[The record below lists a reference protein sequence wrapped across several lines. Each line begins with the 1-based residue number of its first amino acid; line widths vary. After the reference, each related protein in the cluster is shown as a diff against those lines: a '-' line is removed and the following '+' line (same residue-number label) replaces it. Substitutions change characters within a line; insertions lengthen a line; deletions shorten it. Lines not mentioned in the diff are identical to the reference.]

1 MDETMERYIIPEGIR
16 PVLKE
21 FRIEVLFWGLR
32 DLRRINLFEVEQPQ
46 VRIECAG
53 KIVESEVILSC
64 KEFPNFTELVKC
76 IDVQLPEQVYLHPP
90 LSIFVVEKRAFGRS
104 VMVGSA
110 VVSHLMKFA
119 PKELEEKSEETEDKK
134 KKVFHRLN
142 SQPAVINVEQEER
155 DGKFNPLNLVKEPF
169 KSLGKTITKDEELE
183 EERPDPE
190 ELDWWS
196 KYYESL
202 RDMED
207 HMDAADEDD
216 EGENEEGGDGM
227 NINSIDAAGEEE
239 VVEVEIVKPKRKP
252 ISTLKATFTLA
263 SRRRCVGDA
272 AATHGKNARKRA
284 QKRARFATRASFLTK
299 IGRTENATCSV
310 FLRPTLASETTH
322 VAKKRHQNNARVPYV
337 KHRGASPLRRRRNG
351 DATLM

>member
-1 MDETMERYIIPEGIR
+1 MDFNHYVMEAEY
-16 PVLKE
+16 LKE
-21 FRIEVLFWGLR
+21 QFTSKGYDAQHIEHSLKEVLHIPRNQLVHLNKESKVLFWGLR

-64 KEFPNFTELVKC
+64 KEFPNFTELVKY
-76 IDVQLPEQVYLHPP
+76 IDVELPEQVYLHPP

-104 VMVGSA
+104 VMDGSA

-134 KKVFHRLN
+134 KKVFYRLN
-142 SQPAVINVEQEER
+142 SQTAVINVEDER
-155 DGKFNPLNLVKEPF
+155 DGKFNPLNLVMDPL
-169 KSLGKTITKDEELE
+169 KSLGKKVTKDEELE

-207 HMDAADEDD
+207 HMDVADEDD

-227 NINSIDAAGEEE
+227 NIHSIDAAGEEE
-239 VVEVEIVKPKRKP
+239 TVEVEIVKPKRKP
-252 ISTLKATFTLA
+252 ISTLKVCLGYM
-263 SRRRCVGDA
+263 VI
-272 AATHGKNARKRA
+272 NNWRK
-284 QKRARFATRASFLTK
+284 
-299 IGRTENATCSV
+299 C
-310 FLRPTLASETTH
+310 
-322 VAKKRHQNNARVPYV
+322 
-337 KHRGASPLRRRRNG
+337 
-351 DATLM
+351 